1 MPAAAPRSRTRTTD
15 PGRVGRRVINDGI
28 TTHVGENVARFR
40 SANGL
45 SLAELARRARVSK
58 RTLSNIEQ
66 GNNVT
71 LETLLA
77 VADGLELDLVTL
89 LFDGYEGPLGQVDVV
104 RARESEAIDLGARLV
119 TNLCDLA
126 GTRNLKLSHVV
137 FRKDDDH
144 RNEALPPGVVS
155 RLFVLSGAILFG
167 PLDDPARL
175 EQGDF
180 ATMRI
185 DQPHVFSAVGGEAAA
200 LVLTTTYGHQTQ

>member
-1 MPAAAPRSRTRTTD
+1 VVNS
-15 PGRVGRRVINDGI
+15 GI
-28 TTHVGENVARFR
+28 TNHVGENVARFR
-40 SANGL
+40 AADGL
-45 SLAELARRARVSK
+45 SLAELARRSGVSK

-89 LFDGYEGPLGQVDVV
+89 LFDGYEGPLGQVEVV
-104 RARESEAIDLGARLV
+104 RAEQGEAVDLGARLV

-126 GTRNLKLSHVV
+126 GTRNLKLAHVV
-137 FRKDDDH
+137 FREGDEH
-144 RNEALPPGVVS
+144 RSEALPPGVVS

-167 PLDDPARL
+167 PIEDPVRL

-185 DQPHVFSAVGGEAAA
+185 DQPHIFAAVGGVAAA
-200 LVLTTTYGHQTQ
+200 LVLTTTFGQQTQ